1 MTANSYQETTRVLA
15 RLSDGDS
22 SAAAELMPL
31 VYEEL
36 RGRAAAYLR
45 RERPDHTLEPTALVH
60 EAYLK
65 LVHQSEAQ
73 WKNRAHFLAVAAE
86 AMRRILV
93 DHARRHQAAKRGSDQ
108 RMTVIP
114 ASEVADRSPVDLI
127 ELDDALKH
135 LAALDERQCRVV
147 ELRFFGNMTIE
158 EVAHVLEVSPRTV
171 TGDWLVA
178 RAWLQR
184 QLSKAAPQ

>member
-1 MTANSYQETTRVLA
+1 MDNSCQNTTLILA
-15 RLSDGDS
+15 RLCDGDS
-22 SAAAELMPL
+22 SAADELMPL

-45 RERPDHTLEPTALVH
+45 KERPDHTLQPTALVH

-65 LVHQSEAQ
+65 LVNQTQAQ

-93 DHARRHQAAKRGSDQ
+93 DHARKHRAAKRGPGQ
-108 RMTVIP
+108 RITITATP
-114 ASEVADRSPVDLI
+114 DVADQSPVDLI

-135 LAALDERQCRVV
+135 LAELSERQCRVV
-147 ELRFFGNMTIE
+147 ELRFFGNMTNE
-158 EVAHVLEVSPRTV
+158 EVAHVLDVSPRTV

-184 QLSKAAPQ
+184 QLSKAANQ